1 MRVKLTDKN
10 PFIVPTLNNV
20 KVVDDNSVQ
29 NLKFNVMHEK
39 DVEERLV
46 FKKYIIDGNK
56 IETYFNR
63 EYKTSMKKSPDHYIF
78 LSSLI
83 NLQKM
88 IYLLMCD
95 RFNISYS
102 KNDEEK
108 IKIWPT
114 SVDIKMNGIVRKK
127 NNIMQDFELT
137 SISQISDNKYSIS
150 GNSSAES
157 TILLKGEAL
166 VYII

>member
-1 MRVKLTDKN
+1 
-10 PFIVPTLNNV
+10 
-20 KVVDDNSVQ
+20 
-29 NLKFNVMHEK
+29 
-39 DVEERLV
+39 
-46 FKKYIIDGNK
+46 
-56 IETYFNR
+56 
-63 EYKTSMKKSPDHYIF
+63 
-78 LSSLI
+78 
-83 NLQKM
+83 
-88 IYLLMCD
+88 MCD
-95 RFNISYS
+95 RFDISYN

-157 TILLKGEAL
+157 ALLLKGEAL

>member
-1 MRVKLTDKN
+1 MKADISNIGISAIPVIEEAKTIEDSS
-10 PFIVPTLNNV
+10 I
-20 KVVDDNSVQ
+20 Q
-29 NLKFNVMHEK
+29 NLKFNVMHNK
-39 DVEERLV
+39 NVEERLI
-46 FKKYIIDGNK
+46 FKKYIIESNRV
-56 IETYFNR
+56 ETYFDR

-95 RFNISYS
+95 RFKIPYN

-108 IKIWPT
+108 VKIWPT
-114 SVDIKMNGIVRKK
+114 SVDVRMNGIVRKK
-127 NNIMQDFELT
+127 KNIMQDFELT
-137 SISQISDNKYSIS
+137 SISQISDGKYHIS
-150 GNSSAES
+150 GKSSAES
-157 TILLKGEAL
+157 AILLKGEAL

>member
-1 MRVKLTDKN
+1 MRVKLTDKSS
-10 PFIVPTLNNV
+10 FIVPALENV
-20 KVVDDNSVQ
+20 KVIADSSVQ

-39 DVEERLV
+39 DVEEKLV

>member
-1 MRVKLTDKN
+1 MRVKLTNKN
-10 PFIVPTLNNV
+10 PFVVPALDNI
-20 KVVDDNSVQ
+20 KVIADRSIQ

-39 DVEERLV
+39 DVEEKLI
-46 FKKYIIDGNK
+46 FKKYVINGNK

-95 RFNISYS
+95 KFKLSYNKS
-102 KNDEEK
+102 DEEK

-114 SVDIKMNGIVRKK
+114 SVDIKMNCRKL
-127 NNIMQDFELT
+127 NLPDN
-137 SISQISDNKYSIS
+137 SIRF
-150 GNSSAES
+150 
-157 TILLKGEAL
+157 
-166 VYII
+166 

>member
-1 MRVKLTDKN
+1 MKTAVSNRGISAIPVIEGAKTVEDSS
-10 PFIVPTLNNV
+10 IQ
-20 KVVDDNSVQ
+20 D
-29 NLKFNVMHEK
+29 LKFNVMHK
-39 DVEERLV
+39 KNVEERLI
-46 FKKYIIDGNK
+46 FKKYIVDGNR
-56 IETYFNR
+56 IETYFDR

-95 RFNISYS
+95 RFNISYNKS
-102 KNDEEK
+102 DEEK

-114 SVDIKMNGIVRKK
+114 SVDVRMNGIVRKK
-127 NNIMQDFELT
+127 KNIMQDFELT
-137 SISQISDNKYSIS
+137 SISKISDGKYQISGK
-150 GNSSAES
+150 SSAES
-157 TILLKGEAL
+157 TLLLKGEAL

>member
-1 MRVKLTDKN
+1 MRVNLIDKN
-10 PFIVPTLNNV
+10 PFVTPIAESS
-20 KVVDDNSVQ
+20 KVIIDDSIQ
-29 NLKFNVMHEK
+29 NLKFNVMHDK
-39 DVEERLV
+39 DVEEKLV
-46 FKKYIIDGNK
+46 FKKYIIKRNK
-56 IETYFNR
+56 IETYFDR
-63 EYKTSMKKSPDHYIF
+63 EYKTSMRKSPDHYIF
-78 LSSLI
+78 LSSLV

-95 RFNISYS
+95 KFNLSYN

-114 SVDIKMNGIVRKK
+114 SVDVRMNGIIRKK
-127 NNIMQDFELT
+127 NNIMQDFELA
-137 SISQISDNKYSIS
+137 SIYQISDNKYSIS

-166 VYII
+166 VYLI

>member
-1 MRVKLTDKN
+1 MKTDISNRGLSAIPILEGAKT
-10 PFIVPTLNNV
+10 IE
-20 KVVDDNSVQ
+20 DNSIQ
-29 NLKFNVMHEK
+29 NLKFNVMHRK
-39 DVEERLV
+39 NVEERLI
-46 FKKYIIDGNK
+46 FKKYVVEGNRV
-56 IETYFNR
+56 ETYFDR

-95 RFNISYS
+95 RFKIPYN

-114 SVDIKMNGIVRKK
+114 SVDVRMNGIVRKK
-127 NNIMQDFELT
+127 KNIMQDFELT
-137 SISQISDNKYSIS
+137 SISQISDGKYQIS
-150 GNSSAES
+150 GKSTAES
-157 TILLKGEAL
+157 ILLLKGEAL
-166 VYII
+166 VYIL

>member
-1 MRVKLTDKN
+1 
-10 PFIVPTLNNV
+10 
-20 KVVDDNSVQ
+20 
-29 NLKFNVMHEK
+29 
-39 DVEERLV
+39 
-46 FKKYIIDGNK
+46 
-56 IETYFNR
+56 
-63 EYKTSMKKSPDHYIF
+63 
-78 LSSLI
+78 
-83 NLQKM
+83 
-88 IYLLMCD
+88 MCD
-95 RFNISYS
+95 RFDISYN

-114 SVDIKMNGIVRKK
+114 SLDIKMNGIVRKK

>member
-1 MRVKLTDKN
+1 MRVKLADKSL
-10 PFIVPTLNNV
+10 FIVPTLDNV
-20 KVVDDNSVQ
+20 KVIKDSSVQ

-39 DVEERLV
+39 DVQEKLV

-95 RFNISYS
+95 RFDISYN

-137 SISQISDNKYSIS
+137 SISQISDDKYSIS

>member
-10 PFIVPTLNNV
+10 PFIAPVLDNV
-20 KVVDDNSVQ
+20 KVIADSSIQ
-29 NLKFNVMHEK
+29 NLRFNVMHEK
-39 DVEERLV
+39 DVEEKLI

-56 IETYFNR
+56 IQTYFSR
-63 EYKTSMKKSPDHYIF
+63 EYKTSMKKSPNHYIF

-88 IYLLMCD
+88 IYLLMCN
-95 RFNISYS
+95 RFNIPYN

-114 SVDIKMNGIVRKK
+114 AIDIKMNGIVRKK

-137 SISQISDNKYSIS
+137 SISQISDSKYSIS

-157 TILLKGEAL
+157 TILLKGDAL

>member
-1 MRVKLTDKN
+1 MKPVISNRGISAIPVLEGVKT
-10 PFIVPTLNNV
+10 IE
-20 KVVDDNSVQ
+20 DNSIQ
-29 NLKFNVMHEK
+29 GLKFNVMHKK
-39 DVEERLV
+39 DVQERLI
-46 FKKYIIDGNK
+46 FKKYIIKENR
-56 IETYFNR
+56 IETYFDR

-114 SVDIKMNGIVRKK
+114 SVDVRMNGIIRKK
-127 NNIMQDFELT
+127 KNIMQDFELT
-137 SISQISDNKYSIS
+137 SISQVSDGKYQIS
-150 GNSSAES
+150 GKSSAES
-157 TILLKGEAL
+157 TLLLKGEAL
-166 VYII
+166 IYII

>member
-1 MRVKLTDKN
+1 MRINLIDKN
-10 PFIVPTLNNV
+10 PFVTPIVKGARV
-20 KVVDDNSVQ
+20 ISDRSVQ
-29 NLKFNVMHEK
+29 NLKFNVMHGK
-39 DVEERLV
+39 DVEEKLT
-46 FKKYIIDGNK
+46 FKKYIINGNK
-56 IETYFNR
+56 IETYFDR
-63 EYKTSMKKSPDHYIF
+63 QYKTSMRKSPDHYIF
-78 LSSLI
+78 LSSLV

-95 RFNISYS
+95 KFNLSYS

-114 SVDIKMNGIVRKK
+114 SVDVRMNGIVRKK
-127 NNIMQDFELT
+127 NNIMQDFELL
-137 SISQISDNKYSIS
+137 SIYQISDNKYSIS

-166 VYII
+166 VYLI

>member
-1 MRVKLTDKN
+1 MRVKLTDKSH
-10 PFIVPTLNNV
+10 FIVPALDNV
-20 KVVDDNSVQ
+20 KIIADNSVQ

-39 DVEERLV
+39 DVEEKLV
-46 FKKYIIDGNK
+46 FKKYIIDGNRIK
-56 IETYFNR
+56 TYFNR
-63 EYKTSMKKSPDHYIF
+63 EYKTSMKKSPNHYIF

-95 RFNISYS
+95 RFDISYN

-114 SVDIKMNGIVRKK
+114 SLDIKMNGIVRKK

>member
-1 MRVKLTDKN
+1 MRVNLIDKN
-10 PFIVPTLNNV
+10 PFITPVVENA
-20 KVVDDNSVQ
+20 KVIVDNSVQ

-39 DVEERLV
+39 DVEEKLT
-46 FKKYIIDGNK
+46 FKKYIIKGNK
-56 IETYFNR
+56 IETYFDR
-63 EYKTSMKKSPDHYIF
+63 QYKTSMRKSPDHYIF
-78 LSSLI
+78 LSSLV

-95 RFNISYS
+95 KFNLPYN

-127 NNIMQDFELT
+127 SNIMQDFELI
-137 SISQISDNKYSIS
+137 SIYQIGDNKYSIS

-157 TILLKGEAL
+157 TILLNGEAL
-166 VYII
+166 IYLI

>member
-1 MRVKLTDKN
+1 
-10 PFIVPTLNNV
+10 
-20 KVVDDNSVQ
+20 
-29 NLKFNVMHEK
+29 
-39 DVEERLV
+39 
-46 FKKYIIDGNK
+46 
-56 IETYFNR
+56 
-63 EYKTSMKKSPDHYIF
+63 
-78 LSSLI
+78 
-83 NLQKM
+83 
-88 IYLLMCD
+88 MCD
-95 RFNISYS
+95 RFNISYN

-137 SISQISDNKYSIS
+137 SISQIGDNKYSIS

>member
-1 MRVKLTDKN
+1 MRVKPTDR
-10 PFIVPTLNNV
+10 VPLIAPVLDNV
-20 KVVDDNSVQ
+20 KVIADNSIQ
-29 NLKFNVMHEK
+29 SLKFNVMHEK
-39 DVEERLV
+39 DVEEKLV

-56 IETYFNR
+56 IETHFNR

-95 RFNISYS
+95 RFDISYN
-102 KNDEEK
+102 KNDQEQ

-137 SISQISDNKYSIS
+137 SISQIGDNKYSIS

-157 TILLKGEAL
+157 TIFLKGKAL

>member
-1 MRVKLTDKN
+1 MRVKLNDKS
-10 PFIVPTLNNV
+10 PFVIPALDNV
-20 KVVDDNSVQ
+20 KVIADNSIQ

-39 DVEERLV
+39 DVEEKLV
-46 FKKYIIDGNK
+46 FKKYVINGNK

-63 EYKTSMKKSPDHYIF
+63 KYKTSMKKSPDHYIF

-95 RFNISYS
+95 RFDISYI

-114 SVDIKMNGIVRKK
+114 SVDIRMNGIVRKK

>member
-1 MRVKLTDKN
+1 
-10 PFIVPTLNNV
+10 
-20 KVVDDNSVQ
+20 
-29 NLKFNVMHEK
+29 
-39 DVEERLV
+39 
-46 FKKYIIDGNK
+46 
-56 IETYFNR
+56 
-63 EYKTSMKKSPDHYIF
+63 
-78 LSSLI
+78 
-83 NLQKM
+83 
-88 IYLLMCD
+88 MCD
-95 RFNISYS
+95 RFDISYN

-114 SVDIKMNGIVRKK
+114 SLDIKMNGIVRKK

-157 TILLKGEAL
+157 VILLKGEAL

>member
-1 MRVKLTDKN
+1 MRVNLIDKS
-10 PFIVPTLNNV
+10 PFVAPIVENA
-20 KVVDDNSVQ
+20 KVIVDNSVQ
-29 NLKFNVMHEK
+29 NLKFNVMHDK
-39 DVEERLV
+39 DVEEKLT
-46 FKKYIIDGNK
+46 FKKYIIKGNK
-56 IETYFNR
+56 IETYFDR
-63 EYKTSMKKSPDHYIF
+63 EYKTSMRKSPNHYIF
-78 LSSLI
+78 LSSLV

-95 RFNISYS
+95 KFKLSYN

-108 IKIWPT
+108 IKLWPT
-114 SVDIKMNGIVRKK
+114 SVDVRMNGIVRKK

-137 SISQISDNKYSIS
+137 SIYQISDGKYTIS

-166 VYII
+166 IYLI

>member
-1 MRVKLTDKN
+1 MKLVLPNQGISATHILENSKT
-10 PFIVPTLNNV
+10 IA
-20 KVVDDNSVQ
+20 DNSIQ
-29 NLKFNVMHEK
+29 NLKFNVMHKK
-39 DVEERLV
+39 DVQERLI
-46 FKKYIIDGNK
+46 FKKYIIKKNR
-56 IETYFNR
+56 IETYFDR

-83 NLQKM
+83 NLQRM

-95 RFNISYS
+95 RFKVSYN
-102 KNDEEK
+102 KDDEEK

-114 SVDIKMNGIVRKK
+114 SVNIEMNGIVRKK
-127 NNIMQDFELT
+127 KNIMQDFKLS
-137 SISQISDNKYSIS
+137 SISQISEGKYQIS
-150 GNSSAES
+150 GESSAES

>member
-1 MRVKLTDKN
+1 MRVKLTDKS
-10 PFIVPTLNNV
+10 PFVVPALDNV
-20 KVVDDNSVQ
+20 KVIADSSIQ

-39 DVEERLV
+39 DVEEKLI
-46 FKKYIIDGNK
+46 FKKYVINGNK

-95 RFNISYS
+95 RFDISYS

-157 TILLKGEAL
+157 KILLKGEAL